1 MSDEFPVPELIYD
14 RRILVDG
21 SMVYVDKKG
30 IVVGV
35 AVSGDFPN
43 GIVIG
48 QQVPPQ
54 PPTTDERIASME
66 DKQRLLIKAVDAT
79 KLTNNELEILTTTT
93 TIDA

>member
-21 SMVYVDKKG
+21 SMVYVDDKG

-48 QQVPPQ
+48 QQLPDQ
-54 PPTTDERIASME
+54 PLTTDERIASME

>member
-21 SMVYVDKKG
+21 SMVYVDDKG

-48 QQVPPQ
+48 QQLPPQ
-54 PPTTDERIASME
+54 PSTTEER
-66 DKQRLLIKAVDAT
+66 LN
-79 KLTNNELEILTTTT
+79 KLLTTLTT
-93 TIDA
+93 KKVLTQEDIDKL